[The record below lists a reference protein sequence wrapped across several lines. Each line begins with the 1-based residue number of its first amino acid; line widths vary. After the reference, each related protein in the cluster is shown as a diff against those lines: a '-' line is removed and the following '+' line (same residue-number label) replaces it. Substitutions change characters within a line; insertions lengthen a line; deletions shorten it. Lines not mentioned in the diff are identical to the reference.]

1 MQSVPLH
8 LIIPEEESSGVE
20 QLKKAFI
27 PLNGAFKLSIVN
39 NDEQLSTQI
48 ETGIRIA
55 VYAGKPSYLSWQEC
69 ARRLRQ
75 QSPETIFILISD
87 DETIS
92 SAITQGADL
101 LIRFN
106 ETDDLPIIIGAYLK
120 RKAVKVIS
128 HSLPELSTESTS
140 GDSLSQLQEKNN
152 ELEKINF
159 ELDRFVYS
167 ASHDLRSPLTSIL
180 GLLNILR
187 EEVKDAGTTQLVGM
201 MEESILK
208 LDNTIRDIVAYSR
221 NNRTDV
227 VFEPVHLR
235 SLVEEIAN
243 NLRYLE
249 NGEFKIQEQIT
260 VTDEMVFLCDR
271 NRLQIILNN
280 LLANAI
286 RYRHPAR
293 KPEIKVSSTL
303 NGQFVEIAVS
313 DNGLGINEQHIG
325 KIFEMFYRTSDTS
338 AGSGLGLY
346 IVKETIKK
354 LNGSI
359 EVESRVNEG
368 SIFSFQ
374 LPLVLNTTRNTGSHE

>member
-1 MQSVPLH
+1 MQSVSLH

-27 PLNGAFKLSIVN
+27 PLNGAFRLSIVN
-39 NDEQLSTQI
+39 NDEQLSSQI

-75 QSPETIFILISD
+75 HSPETIFILIAD
-87 DETIS
+87 DETIG

-101 LIRFN
+101 LIRLN
-106 ETDDLPIIIGAYLK
+106 ETDDLPFIIGAYLK
-120 RKAVKVIS
+120 RKTVKAIS
-128 HSLPELSTESTS
+128 HSLPELSIDSASE
-140 GDSLSQLQEKNN
+140 DSLSQLQEKNK

-260 VTDEMVFLCDR
+260 VLDEMVFLCDR

-280 LLANAI
+280 LLANAF

-293 KPEIKVSSTL
+293 KPEVKVSSTL

-313 DNGLGINEQHIG
+313 DNGLGINDQHIG
-325 KIFEMFYRTSDTS
+325 KIFDMFYRTSDTS

-359 EVESRVNEG
+359 EVESSVNEG
-368 SIFSFQ
+368 STFHFQ
-374 LPLVLNTTRNTGSHE
+374 LPLILNTTRNTGSHE